1 MINEIW
7 KPIREFEGLYE
18 VSNFGEVKS
27 LPRNG
32 TILKPRLLI
41 GFIDSSGYQQV
52 LLTSKRF
59 HKKIHRLV
67 AEALIPNPDNK
78 PCVNHIDRIKTNNH
92 VDNLE
97 WCTYKENTIHSFK
110 TGRRLNQHD
119 KRTRFDIESLKSD
132 SNFKF

>member
-7 KPIREFEGLYE
+7 KSVKGFEGLYE

-41 GFIDSSGYQQV
+41 GFIDSGGYQQV
-52 LLTSKRF
+52 LLSSKRV

-67 AEALIPNPDNK
+67 AEAFIPNPDNK

-92 VDNLE
+92 IDNLE
-97 WCTYKENTIHSFK
+97 WCTYKENTIHSFN
-110 TGRRLNQHD
+110 TGRRSNQYD
-119 KRTRFDIESLKSD
+119 KRTKSD
-132 SNFKF
+132 FSTYKFLSK